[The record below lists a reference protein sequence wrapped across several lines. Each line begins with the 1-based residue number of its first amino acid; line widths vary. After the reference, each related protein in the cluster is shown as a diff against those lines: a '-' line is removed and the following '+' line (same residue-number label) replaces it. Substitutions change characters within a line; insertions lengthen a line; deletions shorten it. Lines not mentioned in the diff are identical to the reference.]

1 MRYER
6 TVLPNGLRV
15 LVSPMPE
22 MRSTTVAV
30 VVGAGSRHERREESG
45 VSHFMEH
52 MVFKG
57 TAKRP
62 TAQEISQTIE
72 GLGGLINASTDK
84 EVTVFWARVP
94 SRHYLVAVD
103 VLADMLRHPMLRES
117 DVASEKQVIV
127 EEIRMYLDTPQD
139 LVHVLSDGLL
149 FPDSPLGWETAGRA
163 AVVLRLEAGDLR
175 RYMDSAYS
183 PERIVVAL
191 AGPLDVAEAQDA
203 IAAQL
208 GDLPARPP
216 RLFDP
221 SGEPG
226 TRRRKVRAKRGEQA
240 HMCIAWRAVPQSHPD
255 KFALDL
261 LSAVL
266 GEGMSSRL
274 FLEMREK
281 LSLAYDVHSYV
292 ANYMDAGLF
301 GIYAGVAP
309 QRTAEAHAT
318 ALREVERLIREPVGD
333 VELTRVRDFVK
344 GRLELRMEDTR
355 GVAMWIAGQ
364 ELLLG
369 RIRSVEEL
377 SSILDGIGP
386 DEIQRVARTYLDPE
400 RAFTSLVG
408 PQVALSAIGAP
419 SVVVAASA

>member
-15 LVSPMPE
+15 LVAPMPE

-30 VVGAGSRHERREESG
+30 VVGAGSRYERRQESG
-45 VSHFMEH
+45 VSHFVEH

-72 GLGGLINASTDK
+72 GLGGVINASTDK
-84 EVTVFWARVP
+84 EVTVFWSRVP
-94 SRHYLVAVD
+94 ARHYLVAVD
-103 VLADMLRHPMLRES
+103 VIADMLRHPMLREA
-117 DVASEKQVIV
+117 DVASERQVIV

-149 FPDSPLGWETAGRA
+149 FPTSPLGWETAGRA
-163 AVVLRLEAGDLR
+163 AVVQRLRAEDLR
-175 RYMDSAYS
+175 GYMESAYA

-191 AGPLDVAEAQDA
+191 AGPLDVAEAQEA
-203 IAAQL
+203 IAAQF
-208 GDLPARPP
+208 GDLAPRPP
-216 RLFDP
+216 RPFAP
-221 SGEPG
+221 AGEPSA
-226 TRRRKVRAKRGEQA
+226 RRRRMRAKRGEQA
-240 HMCIAWRAVPQSHPD
+240 HLCLTWRGVPQSHPD

-274 FLEMREK
+274 FLELREK

-292 ANYMDAGLF
+292 ANFIDAGVF

-309 QRTAEAHAT
+309 QRAGEAHAA
-318 ALREVERLIREPVGD
+318 ALREVERMIREPVGEI
-333 VELTRVRDFVK
+333 ELNRVRDFVK

-369 RIRSVEEL
+369 RIRSLEEL
-377 SSILDGIGP
+377 SQILDGIGAQ
-386 DEIQRVARTYLDPE
+386 DLQRVARTYLDPAA
-400 RAFTSLVG
+400 AFTSVVG
-408 PQVALSAIGAP
+408 PQLALTAMDAAPVMVAVSA
-419 SVVVAASA
+419 